1 MTATGRL
8 GTRDRNSEIVGAMLL
23 PPGFRREAALMAA
36 SSVREAVETAVEMA
50 SAAALGAARFGFA
63 TIGKK

>member
-23 PPGFRREAALMAA
+23 PLGFRREAALMAA
-36 SSVREAVETAVEMA
+36 SSVMEAVETAVEMA
-50 SAAALGAARFGFA
+50 SAAALDVV
-63 TIGKK
+63 

>member
-23 PPGFRREAALMAA
+23 PLGFRREAALMAA
-36 SSVREAVETAVEMA
+36 SSVMEAMETAVEMA
-50 SAAALGAARFGFA
+50 SAAALDVV
-63 TIGKK
+63 